1 MFNKLIIKRLQI
13 TACSCVILF
22 AVSCTTGL
30 DTQMEAVLD
39 QVEEDLGYVNTVDA
53 GNVAKMT
60 SWFERRGDDSQ
71 KARALYCLGRTQYN
85 EKSYSAAIVNYT
97 RALEY
102 AERAGD
108 RLHEGL
114 ICRDMARI
122 SAITGNPSDE
132 ILYLA
137 RASEAFKDAGI
148 PGEYQRSLLEIGQAQ
163 ASAGKMEAAEEI
175 FKSVLFDSHEMK
187 DTLLE
192 AKCLESYA
200 SLAVSKDV
208 PDPVLAI
215 DLLGRAADQLG
226 YPLDC
231 SDKGILAYSYS
242 LAGDSKEA
250 WRWLSEARAL
260 AETGEDAADLDF
272 REYQIATRS
281 GETARALKALERVT
295 EYGNRSQA
303 EALGEAVSA
312 SQREY
317 IKGQADVQAEKLRSA
332 KMKLWLIALAALL
345 VVAALV
351 AAYLY
356 FRSEQKRILEE
367 EKAERD
373 RYMTIAEDLQQAL
386 RQAQGPAGEL
396 VEPHAP
402 VGELVEPPKGPGF
415 DALERLCEQYYIY
428 EGTNNLQPRIL
439 KEVKSIVEGF
449 RNDKK
454 VQKSLEDILD
464 SSKNG
469 VMTKLHR
476 EFPQWKEE
484 DFQLYAF
491 TSAGFSSTTISAL
504 MEKEK
509 SVIYNRVWRLKG
521 RISNSDSSLK
531 EFFLRCLGN

>member
-13 TACSCVILF
+13 TACSCAILF

-60 SWFERRGDDSQ
+60 SWFERRGNDSQ

-102 AERAGD
+102 AEKAGD
-108 RLHEGL
+108 HLHQGL

-200 SLAVSKDV
+200 SLAVSRDV

-260 AETGEDAADLDF
+260 AETDEDAADLDF

-356 FRSEQKRILEE
+356 FRSEQKRVLAE

-386 RQAQGPAGEL
+386 RQAQGPAGVP

>member
-108 RLHEGL
+108 PLHEGL

-242 LAGDSKEA
+242 LIGDSKEA

-260 AETGEDAADLDF
+260 AETDEDAADLDF

-351 AAYLY
+351 AVYLY

-386 RQAQGPAGEL
+386 RQAQGQ
-396 VEPHAP
+396 VEPQ
-402 VGELVEPPKGPGF
+402 KGPGF

-531 EFFLRCLGN
+531 EFFLRCLGK